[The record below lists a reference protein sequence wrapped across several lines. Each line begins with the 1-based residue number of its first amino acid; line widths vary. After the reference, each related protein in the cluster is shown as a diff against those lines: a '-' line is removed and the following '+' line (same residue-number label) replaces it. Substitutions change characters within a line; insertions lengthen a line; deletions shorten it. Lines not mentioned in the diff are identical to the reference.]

1 MREDNKETN
10 EYAKISDIIPKS
22 SKNHLSQIALYSKR
36 NLDNSTIEEKAKSQN
51 CQNIKINGLP
61 PIRQQNLFSSSIY
74 QFKNAQKNSR
84 NNINYSNENFLQ
96 QLLSNSLDFEHY
108 QRAVVE
114 LSNNQKNSLPIT
126 QKEERKEV
134 VNKKMDFFL
143 NEKSYRGSTK
153 NFFKNSSLFSKNYSL
168 CLNTLNQIKTN
179 KRYNFIKLQEL
190 MKKKIL
196 KKDNIISKNNI
207 MREIILNEYSYKD
220 LYYEEQKIYKDYK
233 YYNDFIKKRLL
244 ELKKETPPEEKVH
257 RIFEK
262 EYEHSQYS
270 KPYLTFNSLSISFK
284 CKGKNHFFHIPFEYL
299 PLFYYK
305 NMNYL
310 KFILVSIFKFDND
323 FDNLFIDFDEIIYIL
338 SCSKQFEI
346 KTEEQ
351 KKEEKDNNQVI
362 PDMNYESLNMTTKLN
377 NTLRAEKKTS
387 SKKLSN
393 LNKTMNQRSMFRRKT
408 GSKKSQSKNNICNLS
423 MPKIRKIVHEEIP
436 EEEKNLYK
444 CIYDKFVFKWNTPK
458 YNYDIT
464 VKVPEAIFQ
473 VGKTV
478 LKAYINIELIF
489 YLLENNFKNWDF
501 YISQYLFSYKE
512 CRRNMGE
519 LTSVRSMVD
528 LHKKDLDSLPVIDN
542 SSNRKAMNVKSKK
555 KNPINNLNIEKIQ
568 QISEK
573 SKTYEYIYTDEKNNN
588 YVKIVHNFVVTS
600 RCKSL
605 NLKRKFVFDFNFY
618 HMRILNKILR
628 IQGLNFFLKKLIY
641 MDKQDSVLKFRYDEL
656 CSLANEHYKILEKH
670 DPNINGEQTCIR
682 MKERSKDTI
691 NMTITFPVLETIK
704 YNNHNYDNC
713 FESDYDEVIFEGMPL
728 EILDELCRND
738 FSEWPK
744 ILLPRHNMD

>member
-1 MREDNKETN
+1 
-10 EYAKISDIIPKS
+10 
-22 SKNHLSQIALYSKR
+22 
-36 NLDNSTIEEKAKSQN
+36 
-51 CQNIKINGLP
+51 
-61 PIRQQNLFSSSIY
+61 
-74 QFKNAQKNSR
+74 
-84 NNINYSNENFLQ
+84 
-96 QLLSNSLDFEHY
+96 
-108 QRAVVE
+108 
-114 LSNNQKNSLPIT
+114 
-126 QKEERKEV
+126 
-134 VNKKMDFFL
+134 
-143 NEKSYRGSTK
+143 
-153 NFFKNSSLFSKNYSL
+153 
-168 CLNTLNQIKTN
+168 
-179 KRYNFIKLQEL
+179 
-190 MKKKIL
+190 
-196 KKDNIISKNNI
+196 
-207 MREIILNEYSYKD
+207 
-220 LYYEEQKIYKDYK
+220 
-233 YYNDFIKKRLL
+233 
-244 ELKKETPPEEKVH
+244 
-257 RIFEK
+257 
-262 EYEHSQYS
+262 
-270 KPYLTFNSLSISFK
+270 
-284 CKGKNHFFHIPFEYL
+284 
-299 PLFYYK
+299 
-305 NMNYL
+305 
-310 KFILVSIFKFDND
+310 
-323 FDNLFIDFDEIIYIL
+323 
-338 SCSKQFEI
+338 
-346 KTEEQ
+346 
-351 KKEEKDNNQVI
+351 
-362 PDMNYESLNMTTKLN
+362 
-377 NTLRAEKKTS
+377 
-387 SKKLSN
+387 
-393 LNKTMNQRSMFRRKT
+393 MNQRSMFRRKT